1 MRNLVLIGIIL
12 ATALSRIIPHPPNF
26 TPLIAVALLGGAT
39 LNKKY
44 LAFSIPVLSMFIADM
59 VLGFHQTMIWGYSA
73 MILITYL
80 GMGFKQHKSMV
91 NIGVQ
96 SVVGSLLFFLISNF
110 GVWMT
115 GLMYPK
121 TITGLGACYVAGL
134 PFLTN
139 TLAST
144 LLYSAV
150 LFGGFVLIEK
160 MLPQLQTESAH
171 S

>member
-1 MRNLVLIGIIL
+1 MRNLVLVGIIL
-12 ATALSRIIPHPPNF
+12 ATAFSRLIPHPPNF

-39 LNKKY
+39 LHKKY
-44 LAFSIPVLSMFIADM
+44 LAFGIPVLAMFIADM

-73 MILITYL
+73 MMLIAFL
-80 GMGFKQHKSMV
+80 GMGFKQNKSMV
-91 NIGVQ
+91 NIGIQ
-96 SVVGSLLFFLISNF
+96 SVIGSLVFYLISNF

-115 GLMYPK
+115 GMMYPK
-121 TITGLGACYVAGL
+121 TVSGLGACYVAGL

-144 LLYSAV
+144 VLYSAV
-150 LFGGFVLIEK
+150 LFGGLALLEK
-160 MLPQLQTESAH
+160 SIPQLQTESIH